1 MIDSEFLNILD
12 FGRIGREHEHH
23 RMAQTTFVD
32 AMSEIA
38 ESPQAARDSFRKI
51 IHRVLVDP
59 RTVSAIAW
67 PRGYPDE
74 HMGWAAARDGVLV
87 FVYVK
92 YRYRRKGL
100 GTMLAAHVIDAEGP
114 IRLAYWTRAAGRMA
128 LGGYPIV
135 HDSCAQSELARFAR

>member
-1 MIDSEFLNILD
+1 MNIDHVFLSVLEYGQVARD
-12 FGRIGREHEHH
+12 HH
-23 RMAQTTFVD
+23 RFAKSTFVD
-32 AMSEIA
+32 ALTEIA
-38 ESPQAARDSFRKI
+38 ESPASARPAFSKI

-59 RTVSAIAW
+59 RTVSVVAW

-74 HMGWAAARDGVLV
+74 QLGWAASIDGVLV

-92 YRYRRKGL
+92 YRFRRKGL
-100 GTMLAAHVIDAEGP
+100 GTMLAAQVLDSDGP